1 MEVEN
6 WIWQKLNKCLGE
18 LKLPKMLCSKLCK
31 KLMTMEM
38 GKYTLLYSINKISYE
53 EFKNMMLGMQDKNLG
68 DGK

>member
-1 MEVEN
+1 
-6 WIWQKLNKCLGE
+6 
-18 LKLPKMLCSKLCK
+18 
-31 KLMTMEM
+31 MTMEM